1 MVELKPRLSEKT
13 YQLAQSQNTYVFDVP
28 LEVNRQAI
36 KSAVEQQFKV
46 AVLSVNTRR
55 QPGKVKRSVRR
66 RVQATSG
73 QENTRKRAYVKLKSG
88 DKIPLFEE
96 A

>member
-1 MVELKPRLSEKT
+1 MIELKPRLSEKT

-28 LEVNRQAI
+28 LSANRQTIAE
-36 KSAVEQQFKV
+36 AVADQFKV
-46 AVLSVNTRR
+46 AVVNVNVRR

-66 RVQATSG
+66 RVQAISG
-73 QENTRKRAYVKLKSG
+73 QENSVKRAYVKLQSG

>member
-1 MVELKPRLSEKT
+1 MIELKPRLSEKT
-13 YQLAQSQNTYVFDVP
+13 YKLAQTSNTYVFDVP
-28 LEVNRQAI
+28 LDANRQII
-36 KSAVEQQFKV
+36 KAAVEQQFKV
-46 AVLSVNTRR
+46 AVTGVNTRR

-66 RVQATSG
+66 RAQPVMG
-73 QENTRKRAYVKLKSG
+73 RENDSKRAYVKLAGG

>member
-1 MVELKPRLSEKT
+1 MLELRPRLSEKT

-28 LEVNRQAI
+28 LGANRQMV
-36 KSAVEQQFKV
+36 SEAVAGQFKV
-46 AVLSVNTRR
+46 SVLSVNVRR
-55 QPGKVKRSVRR
+55 QPGKVKRSARR
-66 RVQATSG
+66 RMQPVAG
-73 QENTRKRAYVKLKSG
+73 QENETKRAYVKLKGG